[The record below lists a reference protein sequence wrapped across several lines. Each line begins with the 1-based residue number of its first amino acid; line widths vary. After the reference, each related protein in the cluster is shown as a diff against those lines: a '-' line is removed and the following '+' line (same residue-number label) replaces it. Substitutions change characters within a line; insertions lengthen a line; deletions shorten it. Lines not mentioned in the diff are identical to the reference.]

1 MNRYKRDYERLR
13 ELKGE
18 IEFMQMT
25 LEKSRA
31 QLTRDFESW
40 FAIMERQA
48 GGGAAASAA
57 DAAAPS
63 LSSAPASAA
72 RAPVAVAKQVHRV
85 TSDMSLMA
93 AAVALTIR
101 SMSCRRCLSPLRRRL
116 PAASLATGR
125 LMRIL
130 LRFTSE
136 T

>member
-1 MNRYKRDYERLR
+1 
-13 ELKGE
+13 
-18 IEFMQMT
+18 MQMT

-85 TSDMSLMA
+85 TSDMPLMV
-93 AAVALTIR
+93 AAVALTMR

-116 PAASLATGR
+116 PGASLATGR
-125 LMRIL
+125 LMQIL